1 MRLPL
6 LLALLVVGAT
16 PLAAPLAA
24 HAADL
29 TVTFT
34 GLEPKGVVNFVLV
47 NSAEAYGDK
56 AAPVA
61 VDRIDVT
68 SGSVTRTFTGLAPG
82 RYAIKAFHDVNS
94 DGKMGTNPFGI
105 PTEPYGFSNNARAS
119 MGPPRWD
126 EAGFAVAPGANAQTV
141 AMN

>member
-6 LLALLVVGAT
+6 LLALTLC
-16 PLAAPLAA
+16 AAPFPAR
-24 HAADL
+24 AADTASL

-34 GLEPKGVVNFVLV
+34 GLEPRGAVNFVLV

-61 VDRIDVT
+61 ADRIAVT
-68 SGSVTRTFTGLAPG
+68 GDTASKTFEGLAPG
-82 RYAIKAFHDVNS
+82 RYAVKAFHDVNG

-105 PTEPYGFSNNARAS
+105 PTEPYGFSNNAKAA
-119 MGPPRWD
+119 MGPPKWD
-126 EAGFAVAPGANAQTV
+126 EAAFQVNAGAGVQTISM
-141 AMN
+141 AR